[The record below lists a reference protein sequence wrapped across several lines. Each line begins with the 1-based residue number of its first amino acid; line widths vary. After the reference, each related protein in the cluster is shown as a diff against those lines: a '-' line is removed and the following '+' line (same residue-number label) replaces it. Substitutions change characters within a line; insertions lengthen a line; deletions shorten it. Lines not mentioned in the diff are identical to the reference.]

1 MNTKDIKVPRR
12 YEREINALGVQI
24 SGLRSENE
32 SLQYQISKNDKIIEQ
47 LEHQI
52 ESIYNTIK
60 KEETDA

>member
-1 MNTKDIKVPRR
+1 MNKENIKVPRR

>member
-12 YEREINALGVQI
+12 YEREINALGIQI

-32 SLQYQISKNDKIIEQ
+32 TFQYKIDKNNKAIEQ

-60 KEETDA
+60 KEEKDA

>member
-1 MNTKDIKVPRR
+1 MNKENIKVPRR

-32 SLQYQISKNDKIIEQ
+32 SLQYQISKNDKAIEQ

-60 KEETDA
+60 KEQKDA

>member
-1 MNTKDIKVPRR
+1 MNKENIKVPRR

-24 SGLRSENE
+24 SGLRSEND

>member
-1 MNTKDIKVPRR
+1 MNKENIKIPRR

-32 SLQYQISKNDKIIEQ
+32 TLQYQIDKNTKIIEQ
-47 LEHQI
+47 LEHQV

-60 KEETDA
+60 KEEN

>member
-1 MNTKDIKVPRR
+1 MNNENIKVPRR

-32 SLQYQISKNDKIIEQ
+32 SLQYKIDKNNKAIEQ
-47 LEHQI
+47 LEHQV

-60 KEETDA
+60 KEQK